1 MNYVSVENISK
12 SYGDKELFKN
22 LTFGLNHGDKVALVA
37 KNGTGKTTIINILKG
52 VEIPDAGKVS
62 FRKDVQIEFLD
73 QEPKFNEELSVID
86 TLLTAKN
93 KMTDAIKRYELAVE
107 HNEDLDHALMEMSEL
122 NAWEY
127 ENKVKEV
134 LSRLQI
140 KNLDQAV
147 KTLSGGQ
154 RKRLALARIILNKP
168 DIMVLDEPTNHL
180 DIEMIEWLENY
191 LGGNDLTLLLVTHDR
206 YFLDSVCNTV
216 LELENK
222 QLYVYRGNFQY
233 YLEKKAERV
242 TAEAA
247 EIDKNRNIYRRELEW
262 VRKSPRARGVKQKA
276 RTEAFYDV
284 EEKAKQKKQDAQVEL
299 SVKMTRMGSKILELI
314 KVTKAY
320 GEKKLI
326 NSFTYTFK
334 RGEKIGITGANGSGK
349 TTLLNIILGLENSDN
364 GKVQVGETIVFGYYS
379 QKGIEFKEGKRII
392 EVVSD
397 AGDHIP
403 MADGTTLT
411 ASKLLSRFNFAPSVQ
426 YQYVST
432 LSGGEK
438 RRLYLLT
445 VLMKNPNF
453 LILDEPTNDLDILTL
468 QTLEDFLMDFAGCV
482 LIVSHDRYF
491 MDKMID
497 HLFVFEGG
505 GEIKDFPGTYSEYRI
520 WKEQQKKQLAVSSQ
534 QVSSNNEEAE
544 DTIKSKESAE
554 VKAPGEK
561 KKVSFKVQRE
571 IETLEKEIAEL
582 EQKKKNLEEK
592 LNGGTTDHVELQKLG
607 EELAE
612 VIKLTDQK
620 STRWLELQE

>member
-1 MNYVSVENISK
+1 
-12 SYGDKELFKN
+12 
-22 LTFGLNHGDKVALVA
+22 
-37 KNGTGKTTIINILKG
+37 
-52 VEIPDAGKVS
+52 
-62 FRKDVQIEFLD
+62 
-73 QEPKFNEELSVID
+73 
-86 TLLTAKN
+86 
-93 KMTDAIKRYELAVE
+93 
-107 HNEDLDHALMEMSEL
+107 
-122 NAWEY
+122 
-127 ENKVKEV
+127 
-134 LSRLQI
+134 
-140 KNLDQAV
+140 
-147 KTLSGGQ
+147 
-154 RKRLALARIILNKP
+154 
-168 DIMVLDEPTNHL
+168 
-180 DIEMIEWLENY
+180 
-191 LGGNDLTLLLVTHDR
+191 
-206 YFLDSVCNTV
+206 
-216 LELENK
+216 
-222 QLYVYRGNFQY
+222 
-233 YLEKKAERV
+233 
-242 TAEAA
+242 
-247 EIDKNRNIYRRELEW
+247 
-262 VRKSPRARGVKQKA
+262 
-276 RTEAFYDV
+276 
-284 EEKAKQKKQDAQVEL
+284 
-299 SVKMTRMGSKILELI
+299 MGSKILEII
-314 KVTKAY
+314 KISKAY

-334 RGEKIGITGANGSGK
+334 RGEKIGISGANGSGK
-349 TTLLNIILGLENSDN
+349 TTLLNILLGLENSDS

-397 AGDHIP
+397 VGDHIP

-468 QTLEDFLMDFAGCV
+468 QTLEDFLLDFAGCV

-497 HLFVFEGG
+497 HLFVFEGN

-520 WKEQQKKQLAVSSQ
+520 WKEQQKRSAVSNK
-534 QVSSNNEEAE
+534 QVASNNEEPVVN
-544 DTIKSKESAE
+544 IKGGENTEEKI
-554 VKAPGEK
+554 PDEK

-582 EQKKKNLEEK
+582 EQKKKELEEK

-620 STRWLELQE
+620 SNRWLELQE